1 MKKLLAL
8 VLALVMSMSLVTISN
23 AAYSDKADIDL
34 KEAVDVLS
42 AVGVFEGSDGKF
54 DPKANLTREQA
65 AKLVAYLQLG
75 QKSADALVGGNKFTD
90 VAANRWSA
98 GYVDYCATTGVV
110 AGIGNGQFNPTGS
123 LTALQFGKMLLVCL
137 GYDADS
143 EGLTGA
149 DWQINT
155 SKLMTSA
162 KLLKGLDS
170 VKATEVITREQAA
183 QMMLNAL
190 KAPTVEYDTKG
201 STITINGAVIGIGG
215 SKATYVT
222 ATVAEDS
229 TVKNIG
235 KTQLTNSNEY
245 TVELGEKL
253 FSNLKLNSTA
263 DAFMRPATKWTL
275 KAETIGTYA
284 DTPDLTYTAGT
295 KIGTIYSDL
304 GLSDG
309 ISKKNVTEYVDGVYA
324 GAFAY
329 DIVKGSKDKV
339 GGNGVLLNV
348 YYNDD
353 AETITFVE
361 VNTYIGKVTAA
372 YPDTTTK
379 DAYVKIKNMDG
390 YSCPG
395 AGKEFETESFKKN
408 DVVAYTYSAK
418 DGENSIQSMAL
429 AEKVTGA
436 MSTYTIS
443 GNVTVGGT
451 KYDANKMSVST
462 VKDTVAAVDKGDD
475 VTIYLDANGYVLYV
489 DADADVKY
497 AVVLNY
503 KTGVG
508 DLNDETK
515 AKLLFTDGTTKTVK
529 VALAGSLTAE
539 STFTNVL
546 APTDAESATL
556 SQYDI
561 VSYTIGTDDV
571 YELTLVANARTTATA
586 SGATKLVSNGKNT
599 FVNNIKD
606 VNLSTAATGNQI
618 TNAADAE
625 TVFLVAT
632 LKADGTVK
640 STAAYKGFANVP
652 TITLADGETT
662 TMSVF
667 MDAKTDNNPATVVF
681 VLDDAGTNVT
691 VSSNNKDI
699 IYIKGNSSHTG
710 APNYT
715 GRSYTNAL
723 GHFYEYDCF
732 VNGDTTATTI
742 KTESPFTK
750 DTLIYGPS
758 YNSKGILID
767 SDDSATYSTTV
778 TSDNV
783 VAGSE
788 MAYRY
793 GTDSVKNDV
802 IKLGGASYA
811 YAKNVE
817 VYFIDV
823 DGKLVAGTIDEI
835 AYDEDDMVFVKTD
848 DDGILTNVYIKVI
861 DKAEEVTP
869 GAATE
874 NIVKNVALTYA
885 ANTYTVTWDVDNYKA
900 NTTAKVEIYTINGNK
915 LATSTTWPGDTTE
928 GNRVGFSLTA
938 PYTAL
943 NPSVQYNVVVTM
955 GNVSSTFRCEI
966 V

>member
-170 VKATEVITREQAA
+170 VKATDVITREQAA

-309 ISKKNVTEYVDGVYA
+309 ISKKNVTEYVDGDYA

-379 DAYVKIKNMDG
+379 DAYVKVKDMDG
-390 YSCPG
+390 YACPG

-408 DVVAYTYSAK
+408 DVVAYTYSNKA
-418 DGENSIQSMAL
+418 GENSIQSMAL

-451 KYDANKMSVST
+451 KYDANKASVLT

-497 AVVLNY
+497 AVVLDYSN
-503 KTGVG
+503 KAG
-508 DLNDETK
+508 DFNTTKK
-515 AKLLFTDGTTKTVK
+515 AKLLFTDGSTKTVEVAIAVAQTPTINPTATPAVDEFNAYTNGK
-529 VALAGSLTAE
+529 VSK
-539 STFTNVL
+539 
-546 APTDAESATL
+546 
-556 SQYDI
+556 YDI

-571 YELTLVANARTTATA
+571 YELALVSDAADTDAGVT
-586 SGATKLVSNGKNT
+586 GGTKLVTNGKNT

-606 VNLSTAATGNQI
+606 VNLTTAAAGNQT

-632 LKADGTVK
+632 LKDDGTTVK

-652 TITLADGETT
+652 TITLADTKTT

-667 MDAKTDNNPATVVF
+667 MDAKTSNNPATVVF

-767 SDDSATYSTTV
+767 SDDSATYSTV

-869 GAATE
+869 GT
-874 NIVKNVALTYA
+874 
-885 ANTYTVTWDVDNYKA
+885 
-900 NTTAKVEIYTINGNK
+900 
-915 LATSTTWPGDTTE
+915 P
-928 GNRVGFSLTA
+928 
-938 PYTAL
+938 
-943 NPSVQYNVVVTM
+943 
-955 GNVSSTFRCEI
+955 RCCCEHH
-966 V
+966 